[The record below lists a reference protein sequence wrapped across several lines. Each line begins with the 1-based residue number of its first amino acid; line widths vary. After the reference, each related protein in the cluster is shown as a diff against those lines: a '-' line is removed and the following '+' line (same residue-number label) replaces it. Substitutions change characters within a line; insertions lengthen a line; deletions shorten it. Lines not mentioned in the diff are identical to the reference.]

1 MNSDNNMPADEADD
15 KAFERKLGKLYRAAL
30 FDETF
35 QQQMVQDFAL
45 LSDAGKSLLRQP
57 ERAFLQ
63 DDTLSATAK
72 ERLLDLLPPCSPV
85 QTKPETWWQRLFG
98 TKTTVRTTG
107 APRWSIPVA
116 VMAGLVVGLM
126 LPSFMALLV
135 KRDDVMRGG
144 EPTSTVSPTNP
155 TPTEMTFSPEVKQD
169 PTRWLNGIADLV
181 RQGKI
186 SAATAEL
193 DDFRLR
199 YPNYH

>member
-1 MNSDNNMPADEADD
+1 MNSDNNTPADEADD

-72 ERLLDLLPPCSPV
+72 ERLLDLLPPCLPA
-85 QTKPETWWQRLFG
+85 QTKPTTWWQRLFG
-98 TKTTVRTTG
+98 TKTTARTTG

-193 DDFRLR
+193 DEFRLR